1 MIFIILVH
9 YFLYDIFVIVNE
21 RLLLK
26 NGFTF
31 TCSYVIWWMSHMDIM
46 LENSALYVSKMYL
59 LLSLLWVH
67 PISSLILYCIYMY
80 ILYFRID
87 SGFPC
92 SPLAVGLRTRII
104 VHIHCTLPILYI
116 LHCICTVYTIQYPHY
131 CICYTVYALYILYF
145 TLIVYAMLCMRCIC
159 YTAYAILYMLYS

>member
-1 MIFIILVH
+1 MLIFIILVH

-92 SPLAVGLRTRII
+92 SPLAVGLLTRII

-116 LHCICTVYTIQYPHY
+116 LHCICIVYTILYPY
-131 CICYTVYALYILYF
+131 CICCT
-145 TLIVYAMLCMRCIC
+145 VYAMLCMRCIC